1 MKKVNV
7 FSCATFKNFVFLL
20 LSCAIFAIAT
30 EAEADQQCGNVSSAL
45 NPPYI
50 STTGTFRVLVVF
62 VQFQDDVFDGPPTCI
77 ANSTNGWPSS
87 THAIPTW
94 ATGSTFLHSQTAAQY
109 TTGSLSHFY
118 DLMSNGT
125 FDLIGDVYP
134 QVYVTPQPKSY
145 YDFNVG
151 RGRGWLNQQII
162 DWMDPNVNFA
172 NYDNDNDGDVD
183 MIIFIYRNWFG
194 PTFNDDSYQG
204 IADLG
209 FTGSIT
215 RDGKSILGGFPGS
228 GTSQHNV
235 YTLGDFWNIGIHEI
249 SHYQFGGGHF
259 DYIGKFGVHDG
270 NSGGSTMSGY
280 ERFLLGWISP
290 TLISSNTSI
299 TLTDAATTVNYYRV
313 NIPNSDEYFL
323 LENRQALSVY
333 EQADFCLHTALP
345 ATGLMISHI
354 RPSVEKKY
362 QLSWEAADNTF
373 LENEE
378 GQSSDSYK
386 PGNKIQITPWTRPNS
401 DRSNGNFTGIAVT
414 NINQSGN
421 NITAD
426 IVLNF
431 SSGIITENSWW
442 EGTETITGNVTVAT
456 GPTLNIAAGANVTI
470 NPGVTVTVEGI
481 MPIAANVTITGG
493 GSMVTQG
500 SGKILPTNSATALAS
515 NNSRKLAR
523 DVNGNYHLVFEND
536 GEVCYEKLTNSGAIT
551 EFRRLSNGVA
561 GEVKSNPSITIR
573 DNNILVVW
581 QKSTGSSH
589 DITFHK
595 STDYGATWSTSNRK
609 TLATNVGANPPLP
622 VIASPATNELL
633 VVYRTASNLSYRTS
647 SHNGNTWVAAAAV
660 PSSGAYGNSPSLA
673 ATSTYWGSARTVLV
687 NATEGGSGN
696 IFYRYYKNG
705 DSTGWASL

>member
-1 MKKVNV
+1 MN
-7 FSCATFKNFVFLL
+7 A
-20 LSCAIFAIAT
+20 
-30 EAEADQQCGNVSSAL
+30 
-45 NPPYI
+45 PYI
-50 STTGTFRVLVVF
+50 PTTGTFRVLVVF
-62 VQFQDDVFDGPPTCI
+62 VQFQDDVFDGPPYCV
-77 ANSTNGWPSS
+77 ANPTNGWPSS

-94 ATGSTFLHSQTAAQY
+94 ATGTTFLHSQTAAQY

-125 FDLIGDVYP
+125 FDFIGDVYP
-134 QVYVTPQPKSY
+134 QVYVTPQPKNY
-145 YDFNVG
+145 YDIAQQ

-183 MIIFIYRNWFG
+183 MIIFIYRNWDG
-194 PTFNDDSYQG
+194 DLFNGGSYQG
-204 IADLG
+204 RADLG
-209 FTGSIT
+209 FSGNIT
-215 RDGKSILGGFPGS
+215 RDGKAINGDDFGS
-228 GTSQHNV
+228 GTSQNNV

-249 SHYQFGGGHF
+249 SHYQFGGNHF

-270 NSGGSTMSGY
+270 KNGGSTMSGY
-280 ERFLLGWISP
+280 ERFLLGWMNP

-299 TLTDAATTVNYYRV
+299 TLTDAATTANYYRI

-354 RPSVEKKY
+354 RPSVAKID
-362 QLSWEAADNTF
+362 QLRWEAADNTF
-373 LENEE
+373 VENEE
-378 GQSSDSYK
+378 GQSSDSHK
-386 PGNKIQITPWTRPNS
+386 PGNKIQFTPWTRPNS
-401 DRSNGNFTGIAVT
+401 DRSNGNFTGIAAT

-431 SSGIITENSWW
+431 SSGTITENSWW
-442 EGTETITGNVTVAT
+442 EGAETITGNVTVAA

-481 MPIAANVTITGG
+481 MPIAANITITGG

-500 SGKILPTNSATALAS
+500 SGKILPTNSATALAA

-523 DVNGNYHLVFEND
+523 DATGNYHLVFETE
-536 GEVCYEKLTNSGAIT
+536 GEVCYEKLTSSGAIT
-551 EFRRLSNGVA
+551 EFRLLSNGT
-561 GEVKSNPSITIR
+561 GGGKSHPCIYTR
-573 DNNILVVW
+573 DGNILVVW
-581 QKSTGSSH
+581 QKNTGSSH

-595 STDYGATWSTSNRK
+595 STDYGVTWLTSNRK
-609 TLATNVGANPPLP
+609 VTAGSVGSSSPLP
-622 VIASPATNELL
+622 VLASPATNELL
-633 VVYRTASNLSYRTS
+633 VVYKTATNLSYQTS
-647 SHNGNTWVAAAAV
+647 SDNGSTWSAVTAV
-660 PSSGAYGNSPSLA
+660 PSSGSSGNSPTLA
-673 ATSTYWGSARTVLV
+673 TTTSNAGYPRTALV
-687 NATEGGSGN
+687 NATSGGVGT
-696 IFYRYYKNG
+696 IFYRYYRNG
-705 DSTGWASL
+705 DTTGWASSLLKNLSQIVPGTYTGHQKPSLTASGTSSNQTLHVAW